1 MKQKAAFGLIFLFIC
16 FVCFEYAKLYYKE
29 KKERERITESFKA
42 SGESLNYY
50 RTQNGKLAA
59 QSQAL
64 QLRYNELQQIFPKVM
79 EEIRNLDVKPKH
91 VTQYSETVV
100 KQEKE
105 IITELRDSL
114 ICDTIHARVF
124 NYRDDY
130 YTING
135 IAIGDS
141 QRVQVCSVDSLIQVV
156 YKGDRVRPWLWV
168 FSHRKLEQAITS
180 KNPNSK
186 IVYNKTI
193 QIVKK

>member
-29 KKERERITESFKA
+29 KRERERITESFKA
-42 SGESLNYY
+42 SGEKLNYY
-50 RTQNGKLAA
+50 RTQSGKLAA
-59 QSQAL
+59 QNQAL
-64 QLRYNELQQIFPKVM
+64 QLRYNELQQIFPTVM
-79 EEIRNLDVKPKH
+79 DEIRNLDVKPKL

-105 IITELRDSL
+105 ILTKLRDSI

-124 NYRDDY
+124 NYQDNY
-130 YTING
+130 YSVNG

-141 QRVQVCSVDSLIQVV
+141 QKVHISSLDSLVQVV
-156 YKGDRVRPWLWV
+156 YKGERIKPAFWI
-168 FSHRKLEQAITS
+168 FSRRKLEQVITS

-186 IVYNKTI
+186 IIYNKTI
-193 QIVKK
+193 QIEKK